1 MGVCEPG
8 QGGNA
13 AAISNTFMCLG
24 EPPRLSPAPGSGMAT
39 GGTVKTSHIHGE
51 PHGTAC
57 DFLPQVS
64 EFVTMKRAKKKVQS
78 PEPADNPEKPDVV
91 APELDAVA
99 PERVAAA
106 PEQAVPARN
115 ASSYT
120 VVARRYRPQRLEDLV
135 GQDHVVRALRNA
147 IRMNRIAQAYLFCG
161 TRGVG
166 KTSMARIFAKCL
178 NCVKGPTEEPC
189 QTCDICESIALG
201 QDVDVIEIDGAS
213 NNGVEQVREL
223 RQNAGLRPSRARYK
237 IYYIDEVHM
246 LTTGAFNALL
256 KTLEEPPPHVKFF
269 FATTEANKIP
279 ITVLSRCQRYDFAG
293 ITPEVIAATLSD
305 ICRQEQVEAEPE
317 ALQIVAR
324 RATGSLRDAQSLLDR
339 LLASGSP
346 LLTVE
351 IVNGLLGT
359 ASDERLLAMIE
370 AVANH
375 DAAAALRLLEQ
386 SASEGVQP
394 AEILSGII
402 DFTRDALVLAVGA
415 ESMLLSVSP
424 RQRPHVKCIV
434 ETWTIDSILASLQI
448 LSECRARMR
457 GSLHGRLLVEL
468 ALVRIARLEDLT
480 DLGALVE
487 RLAALESGGG
497 PVTRKPDLTA
507 TRRNQALPEAAAFT
521 AEQAPP
527 SVKPPM
533 NLPSEKVVPP
543 SSRPDVAA
551 IASALAPRPGDEPS
565 RQTPSTTAALS
576 GVIGATAV
584 MDPPEDKAPAI
595 APDAGTAILTRHNES
610 SPLDLAA
617 IRKIWPDLFKKVGAR
632 LGVHL
637 SQVEP
642 VSVIGPDVLVIA
654 ANAGYN
660 SVADECGTAESLA
673 KIEQALQR
681 LTHRSVTVKYERS
694 SEVDGV
700 GSDGRPVDVR
710 RQEALAADPLVQRVL
725 ELFEARPHRF
735 EYDETEPN

>member
-1 MGVCEPG
+1 
-8 QGGNA
+8 
-13 AAISNTFMCLG
+13 
-24 EPPRLSPAPGSGMAT
+24 
-39 GGTVKTSHIHGE
+39 
-51 PHGTAC
+51 
-57 DFLPQVS
+57 
-64 EFVTMKRAKKKVQS
+64 MKRAKKAPSSGPTESAEAPAAAAEEPPASAQIATSIPETPATVAVQS
-78 PEPADNPEKPDVV
+78 PASV
-91 APELDAVA
+91 
-99 PERVAAA
+99 
-106 PEQAVPARN
+106 RN

-135 GQDHVVRALRNA
+135 GQDHVVRSLRNA

-189 QTCDICESIALG
+189 QTCDICQSIALG

-293 ITPEVIAATLSD
+293 ITPEVIAATLSA
-305 ICRQEQVEAEPE
+305 ICRQEHVEAEPE

-324 RATGSLRDAQSLLDR
+324 RASGSLRDAQSLLDR

-351 IVNGLLGT
+351 LVNGLLGT

-370 AVANH
+370 ALAQH
-375 DAAAALRLLEQ
+375 DAASALRLLEQ
-386 SASEGVQP
+386 SAGEGVQP

-424 RQRPHVKCIV
+424 RQRPHVERIV
-434 ETWTIDSILASLQI
+434 ESWTIDSILASLQI

-468 ALVRIARLEDLT
+468 ALVRIARLEELT
-480 DLGALVE
+480 NLGTLVE
-487 RLAALESGGG
+487 RLAALESGAG
-497 PVTRKPDLTA
+497 PVARKPDLTA
-507 TRRNQALPEAAAFT
+507 ARRSQAPQEAASLAVVPT
-521 AEQAPP
+521 PP
-527 SVKPPM
+527 PVKPTVSPPPEKAVS
-533 NLPSEKVVPP
+533 LPSG
-543 SSRPDVAA
+543 PDSAA
-551 IASALAPRPGDEPS
+551 IARTLVPRPGDEPP
-565 RQTPSTTAALS
+565 RQTPSPIAELS
-576 GVIGATAV
+576 GVPRATAV
-584 MDPPEDKAPAI
+584 MDPPEARAAATVPEEEPAN
-595 APDAGTAILTRHNES
+595 LTRRNES
-610 SPLDLAA
+610 PPLDLAA
-617 IRKIWPDLFKKVGAR
+617 IRKVWPDLFKKVGAR

-642 VSVIGPDVLVIA
+642 VTVIGPDVLVIA

-694 SEVDGV
+694 AEVEDV
-700 GSDGRPVDVR
+700 VSDGRPVDAR
-710 RQEALAADPLVQRVL
+710 RQDALAADPLVQRVL

-735 EYDETEPN
+735 EYDETDANQPN

>member
-1 MGVCEPG
+1 
-8 QGGNA
+8 
-13 AAISNTFMCLG
+13 
-24 EPPRLSPAPGSGMAT
+24 
-39 GGTVKTSHIHGE
+39 
-51 PHGTAC
+51 
-57 DFLPQVS
+57 
-64 EFVTMKRAKKKVQS
+64 MKRAKKAQS
-78 PEPADNPEKPDVV
+78 PGPADSPETPAAVATEPGAIATEPATVS
-91 APELDAVA
+91 
-99 PERVAAA
+99 
-106 PEQAVPARN
+106 RN
-115 ASSYT
+115 ATSYT

-189 QTCDICESIALG
+189 QTCDICQSIALG

-237 IYYIDEVHM
+237 IYYNDEVHM

-293 ITPEVIAATLSD
+293 ITPEIIAATLSD
-305 ICRQEQVEAEPE
+305 ICRQEHVEAEPD
-317 ALQIVAR
+317 ALQVVAR
-324 RATGSLRDAQSLLDR
+324 RASGSLRDAQSLLDR

-351 IVNGLLGT
+351 LVNGLLGT

-370 AVANH
+370 ALAHH
-375 DAAAALRLLEQ
+375 DAAEALRLLEQ
-386 SASEGVQP
+386 SAGEGVQP

-415 ESMLLSVSP
+415 QSMLLSVSP
-424 RQRPHVKCIV
+424 RQRAHVERIV

-487 RLAALESGGG
+487 RLSALESGSG
-497 PVTRKPDLTA
+497 PIVRRPDLA
-507 TRRNQALPEAAAFT
+507 AARRNQAAPEAASAPVRPT
-521 AEQAPP
+521 PAPAPP
-527 SVKPPM
+527 DVNSPRETVASG
-533 NLPSEKVVPP
+533 PSG
-543 SSRPDVAA
+543 PDNAA
-551 IASALAPRPGDEPS
+551 IARTLAPRPRDEPPL
-565 RQTPSTTAALS
+565 QTSSTTAELS
-576 GVIGATAV
+576 SVTKATAV
-584 MDPPEDKAPAI
+584 MDPPRAKAAPAVPEGEP
-595 APDAGTAILTRHNES
+595 ANSTRRNES
-610 SPLDLAA
+610 APLDLAA
-617 IRKIWPDLFKKVGAR
+617 IRKVWPDLFKKVGAR

-660 SVADECGTAESLA
+660 SVADECGTSESLA

-681 LTHRSVTVKYERS
+681 LTHRPVTVKYERS
-694 SEVDGV
+694 AEVEDV
-700 GSDGRPVDVR
+700 AADGRPADAR
-710 RQEALAADPLVQRVL
+710 RQDALAADPLVQRVL

-735 EYDETEPN
+735 EYDETDAK